1 MRINNKISIED
12 RKVFFFYKNY
22 KEMFAMK
29 KIWQG
34 IGSVL
39 FYVVLISLILVIL
52 TVINAKKNGEV
63 PNIFGYKL
71 LEILSG
77 SMEPTIEE
85 GSLILIK
92 ETPKDKIENSDI
104 ITFRYEGTNNI
115 VTHRI
120 VKVIKDGEEFIT
132 RGDANNADD
141 PRIIKYSEVEGVV
154 KSSIP
159 SIGKIISSISENI
172 VIIIG
177 AIIVLII
184 GSTIFSRYRKK
195 QGKI

>member
-1 MRINNKISIED
+1 
-12 RKVFFFYKNY
+12 
-22 KEMFAMK
+22 MK
-29 KIWQG
+29 KVWKA
-34 IGSVL
+34 IGNIL
-39 FYVVLISLILVIL
+39 FYVALISLIFITL
-52 TVINAKKNGEV
+52 TVVNAKKKGQV
-63 PNIFGYKL
+63 PDILGYKL

-92 ETPKDKIENSDI
+92 ETPKDKINNGDI

-120 VKVIKDGEEFIT
+120 VEVINNGEEFVT
-132 RGDANNADD
+132 RGDANNTDD

-154 KSSIP
+154 KSSM
-159 SIGKIISSISENI
+159 SSVGKIISVISENI

-177 AIIVLII
+177 SIVVLII
-184 GSTIFSRYRKK
+184 GSSLFSRYRKSK
-195 QGKI
+195 VKSENNEEKDSEE